1 MLKCCFQELNSPAVV
16 KQNGRTSNGGSHIL
30 KEQKPSRTQQVQK
43 DMQSYHDDSDV
54 VSTEKTF
61 LL

>member
-30 KEQKPSRTQQVQK
+30 KEQKPSRT
-43 DMQSYHDDSDV
+43 SE
-54 VSTEKTF
+54 EKIFRIDQPETRNVYGGHVG
-61 LL
+61 